1 MLWSKRG
8 TVPTGLCREGSSR
21 PVLLLGAEEL
31 WQVRPVE
38 GRTLVTWQH
47 AFLRSYP
54 NPSFHPE
61 LLSSHREVTRSL
73 RSRMVYCATQTGSS
87 GRGLNQGKNQPFLV
101 LTLFQ
106 KPGILK

>member
-1 MLWSKRG
+1 MERCPQACVGKAA
-8 TVPTGLCREGSSR
+8 PR
-21 PVLLLGAEEL
+21 PVLLLGAEEPL
-31 WQVRPVE
+31 AGEACGGTDV
-38 GRTLVTWQH
+38 
-47 AFLRSYP
+47 SYLAACLP
-54 NPSFHPE
+54 EELSNPSFHPE

-73 RSRMVYCATQTGSS
+73 RSRMVYYATQTGSS